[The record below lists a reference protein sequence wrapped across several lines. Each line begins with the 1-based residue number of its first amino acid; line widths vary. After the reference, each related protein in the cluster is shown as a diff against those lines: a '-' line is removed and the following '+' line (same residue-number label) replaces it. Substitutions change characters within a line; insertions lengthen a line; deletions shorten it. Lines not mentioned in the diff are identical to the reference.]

1 MGEAGKTND
10 KGDEIMPINRE
21 KSIQVGSSITNSVND
36 TLEDL
41 ADRIGITK
49 STYIRKAIKEMNCR
63 LIEEIQKSKVL
74 S

>member
-1 MGEAGKTND
+1 
-10 KGDEIMPINRE
+10 MPINRE
-21 KSIQVGSSITNSVND
+21 KSIQVGSSITNSEND

-63 LIEEIQKSKVL
+63 LITEINNISEPMRGELQPPTL
-74 S
+74 ST

>member
-1 MGEAGKTND
+1 
-10 KGDEIMPINRE
+10 MPINRE
-21 KSIQVGSSITNSVND
+21 NSIQVGSSISNSVND
-36 TLEDL
+36 TMEDL

-63 LIEEIQKSKVL
+63 LIEEIKKAQKAQVL